1 MTSTFM
7 EKLTT
12 SRFIGPFAIVLA
24 LLVLV
29 VSEMGHLELR
39 RINAE
44 REASVQTQLFVGRLR
59 RSLLLMESS
68 IRGYLVTGRSEYL
81 MPHRQQIPIF
91 ESTLESAQ
99 LLSLT
104 DIPSKAILV
113 ELVEMAKRKQAD
125 LQEMVALFQAGD
137 RIGAMVS
144 LQTDVGLKMMTQ
156 ISDMV
161 DQVIRLESAKFS
173 AAGEV
178 RASSAWVSRLL
189 I

>member
-1 MTSTFM
+1 MKSTFM

-12 SRFIGPFAIVLA
+12 SRFIGPLAIVLA

-39 RINAE
+39 RLNAE
-44 REASVQTQLFVGRLR
+44 REASVQTQLVVGRLR
-59 RSLLLMESS
+59 RSLLFMETS

-81 MPHRQQIPIF
+81 QPHRQQIPIF

-125 LQEMVALFQAGD
+125 MQEMVALFQAGD
-137 RIGAMVS
+137 RGV
-144 LQTDVGLKMMTQ
+144 
-156 ISDMV
+156 
-161 DQVIRLESAKFS
+161 
-173 AAGEV
+173 AADRRGPENDD
-178 RASSAWVSRLL
+178 ANQ
-189 I
+189 